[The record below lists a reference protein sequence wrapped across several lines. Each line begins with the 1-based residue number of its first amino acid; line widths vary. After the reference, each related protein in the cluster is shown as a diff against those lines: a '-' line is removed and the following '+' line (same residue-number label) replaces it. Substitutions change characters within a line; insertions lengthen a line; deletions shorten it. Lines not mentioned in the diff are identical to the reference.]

1 MKTRGVHCD
10 KKMSENNHL
19 VQGLG
24 CFKIFLRIHYFS
36 TFRNS
41 LLLEV
46 IHNFCFDPE
55 LQETFIHRKRVC
67 NLCLSHHFSMS
78 DKVRRNAGG

>member
-46 IHNFCFDPE
+46 IHNFFVGLE
-55 LQETFIHRKRVC
+55 YQ
-67 NLCLSHHFSMS
+67 
-78 DKVRRNAGG
+78 GGGSGEATKFKTCPTNGFVGCWSR